1 MKLYRLTQP
10 GIDTLT
16 RTEEDVPRPGPGQAL
31 IRVRATSLNYR
42 DLMMVRGA
50 YARGAPPDGLIP
62 LSDGAGEVVETGPG
76 TTRVKPGDRVAGIFM
91 QRWIAGRITP
101 EASASALGGAVH
113 GMMAEYVVLDEDG
126 LVHIPAHLSFEE
138 AATLPCAAV
147 TAWHALAEHART
159 RAGDTVLVQGTGG
172 VSIFALQFAR
182 LLGARVIATSSSD
195 AKLARTFSLG
205 ASDGINYRT
214 TPEWQD
220 EAVKL
225 TAGAGVDEVVEVGGA
240 GTFAR
245 SLGAVRLGGCISLIG
260 VLTGAAEVNPT
271 GIMRKSLSVR
281 GIYVGSR
288 EMFDDMNR
296 AIAAHRLHP
305 VIDRI
310 FDLADAPAAFRHMEG
325 ASHFGKIVLRH

>member
-16 RTEEDVPRPGPGQAL
+16 MTEEDIPRPGPGQAL

-50 YARGAPPDGLIP
+50 YARGAPPSGLIP
-62 LSDGAGEVVETGPG
+62 LSDGAGEVIETGPG
-76 TTRVKPGDRVAGIFM
+76 TTRVKAGDRVAGIFM

-101 EASASALGGAVH
+101 DASASALGGAIH
-113 GMMAEYVVLDEDG
+113 GMMAEYVVLDADG
-126 LVHIPAHLSFEE
+126 LVHLPAHLSFEE

-147 TAWHALAEHART
+147 TAWHAVSEHART

-195 AKLARTFSLG
+195 AKLARALSLG

-220 EAVKL
+220 EAVRL
-225 TAGAGVDEVVEVGGA
+225 TDGQGVDEVVEVGGA

-245 SLGAVRLGGCISLIG
+245 SLGAVRLGGSISLIG

-305 VIDRI
+305 VIDRV
-310 FDLADAPAAFRHMEG
+310 FDLADAPAAFRHMES

>member
-16 RTEEDVPRPGPGQAL
+16 MTEEDIPRPGPGQAL

-50 YARGAPPDGLIP
+50 YARGAPPNGLIP

-126 LVHIPAHLSFEE
+126 LVHIPAHLSFEQ

-182 LLGARVIATSSSD
+182 LMGARVIATSSSD
-195 AKLARTFSLG
+195 AKLARAQSLG
-205 ASDGINYRT
+205 ASDGINYRA

-220 EAVKL
+220 AAVSL
-225 TAGAGVDEVVEVGGA
+225 TGGQGVDEVVEVGGA

-310 FDLADAPAAFRHMEG
+310 FDFADAQAAFGHMEG